1 MSELKNSGKR
11 DVFSPL
17 RNISVIAN
25 AGILSAIAIILGF
38 FKIPVTQLIEIRFA
52 VLPITIASYL
62 FGPVVGGVVGLVSD
76 IGGYILRPTGPF
88 FPGFTVTSVITGVIF
103 GCMLYKR
110 RPTLLR
116 ILMAQIVYTAICG
129 IFLNSL
135 WLSMLYGNGFIPVL
149 SDWHQLDLSWNSMIA
164 WLWVAVLAICCLFLS
179 GAVNAVFHIKPYI
192 HDSLTIVFLITLYI
206 IMIIDCYQLAK
217 AFGKNFFFV
226 LGLFFLFP
234 IFMVILGADGSK
246 YLGPQE

>member
-62 FGPVVGGVVGLVSD
+62 FGPAVGGVVGLVSD

-88 FPGFTVTSVITGVIF
+88 FPGFTVTSVVTGVIF

-116 ILMAQIVYTAICG
+116 ILAAQIVYTVICG

-149 SDWHQLDLSWNSMIA
+149 TARIVKELVMIPVNTLMFA
-164 WLWVAVLAICCLFLS
+164 AVLQPVKKL
-179 GAVNAVFHIKPYI
+179 VP
-192 HDSLTIVFLITLYI
+192 DLTT
-206 IMIIDCYQLAK
+206 MSRQ
-217 AFGKNFFFV
+217 
-226 LGLFFLFP
+226 
-234 IFMVILGADGSK
+234 
-246 YLGPQE
+246 

>member
-17 RNISVIAN
+17 RNISVITN

-52 VLPITIASYL
+52 VLPITIASY
-62 FGPVVGGVVGLVSD
+62 
-76 IGGYILRPTGPF
+76 PF

-149 SDWHQLDLSWNSMIA
+149 TARIVKELVMIPINTLMFA
-164 WLWVAVLAICCLFLS
+164 AVLQPVKKL
-179 GAVNAVFHIKPYI
+179 VP
-192 HDSLTIVFLITLYI
+192 DLTA
-206 IMIIDCYQLAK
+206 MSRQ
-217 AFGKNFFFV
+217 
-226 LGLFFLFP
+226 
-234 IFMVILGADGSK
+234 
-246 YLGPQE
+246 